1 MILGII
7 NHFNSKVI
15 MRVLL
20 VVFSLL
26 LSSISFAAT
35 NDGIYAHL
43 QTNKGKIVVELA
55 YKKAPL
61 TVINFIAL
69 SEGTKKSNKDIGV
82 PFYDGISFHRVIDDF
97 MIQGGDPK
105 GDGTGGPGYRF
116 ADEFTD
122 LMHDKPGVLSMA
134 NSGPATNGSQFFIT
148 HVPTPWLDGKHTVFG
163 HVIEGMD
170 IVNSIQKDDI
180 LENVRIERI
189 GDDANN
195 FIANES
201 SFNDL
206 LAKANEGII
215 AQQALRQ
222 IDFEEFVY
230 YAYDNDV
237 VKNDLG
243 YFTRINK
250 KGDGNIVTN
259 GQIVSV
265 DIALKANSGQIMRAP
280 GSPIELTLGSGEII
294 RIIEENTLAMS
305 IGEERT
311 IIATYEYV
319 FGDAPSGNI
328 PQDSF
333 IIFELILISAKDK

>member
-1 MILGII
+1 
-7 NHFNSKVI
+7 

-26 LSSISFAAT
+26 LSSISYAAT
-35 NDGIYAHL
+35 NAGIYAHL

-82 PFYDGISFHRVIDDF
+82 PFYDGIAFHRVINDF

-148 HVPTPWLDGKHTVFG
+148 HVPTPWLDGKHTIFG
-163 HVIEGMD
+163 HVVEGMD
-170 IVNSIQKDDI
+170 VVNSIKKNDI
-180 LENVRIERI
+180 LKTVKIERI

-195 FIANES
+195 FIANEG

-206 LAKANEGII
+206 LEKANEGVI

-222 IDFEEFVY
+222 IDFEDFASSTY
-230 YAYDNDV
+230 PDAT
-237 VKNDLG
+237 KNDLG
-243 YFTRINK
+243 YFIRINK
-250 KGDGNIVTN
+250 QGDGNQAVN

-265 DIALKANSGQIMRAP
+265 DVSFKANSGQIMRAK
-280 GSPIELTLGSGEII
+280 GSPINFSLGSGEII
-294 RIIEENTLAMS
+294 RIIEENTQTMS

-311 IIATYEYV
+311 IITTYEYV

-333 IIFELILISAKDK
+333 ITFELILISAKDK

>member
-15 MRVLL
+15 MRVLV

-35 NDGIYAHL
+35 NDGIYAHM

-82 PFYDGISFHRVIDDF
+82 PFYDGISFHRVINDF

-116 ADEFTD
+116 ADEFTN

-148 HVPTPWLDGKHTVFG
+148 HVPTPWLNGKHTVFG
-163 HVIEGMD
+163 HVVEGMD
-170 IVNSIQKDDI
+170 VVNSIKKNDI
-180 LENVRIERI
+180 LETVKIERI
-189 GDDANN
+189 GNDANK
-195 FIANES
+195 FIANEA
-201 SFNDL
+201 SFNNL

-215 AQQALRQ
+215 AKQALRQ
-222 IDFEEFVY
+222 IDFEDFALSTY
-230 YAYDNDV
+230 PDAT
-237 VKNDLG
+237 KNDLG
-243 YFTRINK
+243 YFTKINK
-250 KGDGNIVTN
+250 RGDGNQVTN

-265 DIALKANSGQIMRAP
+265 DVSFKANSGQIMRAP
-280 GSPIELTLGSGEII
+280 GSPINFSLGSGEII
-294 RIIEENTLAMS
+294 RIIEENTQAMS

-311 IIATYEYV
+311 IITTYEYV
-319 FGDAPSGNI
+319 FGDVPSGNI

-333 IIFELILISAKDK
+333 ITFELILISAKDK